1 MSLADALERGA
12 RSGHI
17 CIVRTSFIACLVF
30 AAACGGSTPK
40 TDSPAPATATAAEEP
55 VVGPPDVAWK
65 DMSKEQRGKFM
76 AKVVMPKMKELFT
89 TFDPK
94 TFAEV
99 NCKTCHGEGAVD
111 KTFKMPNPDIAALPT
126 TSEAF
131 EALAKEKPEVVK
143 FMATQVK
150 PQMAALLGI
159 EEFDPA
165 SPKEGTFGCY
175 ACHTTEKPGT

>member
-1 MSLADALERGA
+1 MRIFVA
-12 RSGHI
+12 
-17 CIVRTSFIACLVF
+17 CIVF

-40 TDSPAPATATAAEEP
+40 SEAPAPAAAGETATEEP

-65 DMSKEQRGKFM
+65 DMTKEQRGKFM
-76 AKVVMPKMKELFT
+76 AKVVMPKMKELFVS
-89 TFDPK
+89 FDPK

-99 NCKTCHGEGAVD
+99 NCKTCHGDGAVD
-111 KTFKMPNPDIAALPT
+111 KTFKMPNPDIEPLPT
-126 TSEAF
+126 TPEGF
-131 EALAKEKPEVVK
+131 EALSKEKPEVVK

-150 PQMAALLGI
+150 PQMAALLGL

-165 SPKEGTFGCY
+165 NPKEGTFGCY